1 MFSCVGD
8 DGRSLLP
15 PECRAQKRSGLL
27 WGRNLKCKEE
37 CQHEY
42 EVNCFLCL
50 PQHLDARI
58 GWLETGTCLSPNC
71 FLGQDEAKEELSDAL
86 ESQ

>member
-1 MFSCVGD
+1 MQQGSELGAAQEQLAEA
-8 DGRSLLP
+8 SLLSP
-15 PECRAQKRSGLL
+15 SPLTE
-27 WGRNLKCKEE
+27 EE

-42 EVNCFLCL
+42 EVNLFLCL
-50 PQHLDARI
+50 PQRLGARI
-58 GWLETGTCLSPNC
+58 GWLEPGTCLSPNC